1 MGSQIAAIPQSV
13 VALGFVSLFMD
24 VASEIIH
31 SLLPVFFCLSSRA
44 SALSVGFIDGVAEA
58 ASQLPE
64 APLRLWA
71 DRAKVRQVLL
81 NLLSNALKFTEP
93 GGTVSV
99 SAEAAPDHSVTIR
112 IIDNGMGM
120 SVEQIPIAFAAFGQV
135 DSRLARRY
143 EGTGLGLPLSKA
155 LVQLHGGTIAIESTP
170 GEGTTVIVT
179 LPKEPAQATAE
190 AA

>member
-1 MGSQIAAIPQSV
+1 LGSQIAAIPQSV

>member
-143 EGTGLGLPLSKA
+143 EGTGLGLPLSTA

>member
-1 MGSQIAAIPQSV
+1 LGSQIAAIPQSV

-99 SAEAAPDHSVTIR
+99 SAEAASDHSVTIR
-112 IIDNGMGM
+112 VIDNGMGM